1 VDASRDGKIKF
12 KFLVHIM
19 KKSLE
24 TEEEN
29 YPVDSIT
36 KKLYKI
42 VFMNKISVFFVS
54 NVKLGM
60 MSFLCI
66 FKSKPKGKILSIKLI
81 FQTYIRK
88 VS

>member
-36 KKLYKI
+36 KKI
-42 VFMNKISVFFVS
+42 I
-54 NVKLGM
+54 
-60 MSFLCI
+60 
-66 FKSKPKGKILSIKLI
+66 
-81 FQTYIRK
+81 
-88 VS
+88 